1 MLALWGVVL
10 GPCWGLLEPSW
21 GHFEVCWGR
30 LGVILWLSE
39 AILGQ
44 EGLPLQK
51 TKENLSFGHLPKAAM
66 LEVYPVSPPHCPLEH
81 PKSGRFA

>member
-1 MLALWGVVL
+1 MLGFVEAVL
-10 GPCWGLLEPSW
+10 GSCWRFGGPCWGLLEPSW
-21 GHFEVCWGR
+21 GHVEARWGR

-51 TKENLSFGHLPKAAM
+51 TKENLGFWTRA
-66 LEVYPVSPPHCPLEH
+66 
-81 PKSGRFA
+81 